1 MSSINKGDKGV
12 GVMLL
17 QGILHKLGYDIT
29 DVDGNFGSETV
40 SAVKAFQSDMDLTED
55 GVVGKNTA
63 NAIVSELWSSGDG
76 EEDGDEDGDWE
87 DSDDDWE
94 TSSKDEDDD
103 DDDEW
108 SDEGGDDYESV

>member
-17 QGILHKLGYDIT
+17 QGILHKLGYDIS
-29 DVDGNFGSETV
+29 DVDGNFGSETTA
-40 SAVKAFQSDMDLTED
+40 AVKAFQSDMDLEDD

-63 NAIVSELWSSGDG
+63 NAIINELWSSGDDA
-76 EEDGDEDGDWE
+76 EEEDGDWE
-87 DSDDDWE
+87 DSDEDWE
-94 TSSKDEDDD
+94 TSSNDEDEE
-103 DDDEW
+103 DDEW

>member
-29 DVDGNFGSETV
+29 DVDGNFGSET
-40 SAVKAFQSDMDLTED
+40 SAAVKAFQSDMDLEED

-63 NAIVSELWSSGDG
+63 NAIINELWSSGDS
-76 EEDGDEDGDWE
+76 DEDGDWE

-94 TSSKDEDDD
+94 TSSNDEDDD
-103 DDDEW
+103 DW
-108 SDEGGDDYESV
+108 GDEGGDDYDSV

>member
-29 DVDGNFGSETV
+29 DVDGNFGSETTA
-40 SAVKAFQSDMDLTED
+40 AVKAFQSDMDLEED

-63 NAIVSELWSSGDG
+63 NAIINELWSSGDSD
-76 EEDGDEDGDWE
+76 EEDEDGDWE

-94 TSSKDEDDD
+94 TSSNDEDDD
-103 DDDEW
+103 DDDW
-108 SDEGGDDYESV
+108 SDEGGDDYDSV